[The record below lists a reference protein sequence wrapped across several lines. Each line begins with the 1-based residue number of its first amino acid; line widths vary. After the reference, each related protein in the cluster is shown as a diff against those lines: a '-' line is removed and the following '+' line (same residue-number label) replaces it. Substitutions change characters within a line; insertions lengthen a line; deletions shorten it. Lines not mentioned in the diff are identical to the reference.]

1 MDQKNHSSV
10 DELSPFLQKHS
21 AVLRLW
27 HWVTFLTLSASMIT
41 VLFASTLL
49 QPRANIKLVQDQLQ
63 RKGVTINEEQAFAVS
78 HRFEDTMW
86 NLHKLLGFGLA
97 FLLVSRLVVEV
108 VQTGDEKVRVRIK
121 KALNLKL
128 NNPGNKS
135 MYRHYLNV
143 KRGYLASYALLFIM
157 AFTGLCLAFGRDL
170 AIPQNLHRLIKT
182 VHSLCQYLMY
192 GFVLLH
198 LGGVIIAENGRDKG
212 IVSGMINGNKDQ
224 Q

>member
-1 MDQKNHSSV
+1 
-10 DELSPFLQKHS
+10 
-21 AVLRLW
+21 
-27 HWVTFLTLSASMIT
+27 MIT

-86 NLHKLLGFGLA
+86 DLHKLLGFGLA

-128 NNPGNKS
+128 NN
-135 MYRHYLNV
+135 
-143 KRGYLASYALLFIM
+143 F
-157 AFTGLCLAFGRDL
+157 
-170 AIPQNLHRLIKT
+170 
-182 VHSLCQYLMY
+182 
-192 GFVLLH
+192 
-198 LGGVIIAENGRDKG
+198 
-212 IVSGMINGNKDQ
+212 
-224 Q
+224 